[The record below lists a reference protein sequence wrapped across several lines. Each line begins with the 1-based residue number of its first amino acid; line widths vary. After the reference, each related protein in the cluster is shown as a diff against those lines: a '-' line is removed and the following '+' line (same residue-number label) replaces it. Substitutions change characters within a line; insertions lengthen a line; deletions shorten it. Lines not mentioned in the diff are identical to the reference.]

1 MALFEDADNFA
12 DIFRGGL
19 PYYLLLALP
28 ILIICSA
35 NPVLASSE
43 FTVQRMSQFDVNGV
57 SYGCR
62 ASALSLEAK
71 SLYTWS
77 TSRHCVVAKFQD
89 VTIDQFKEIRQK
101 AGGLVLLLP
110 QNISSMNSED
120 KEHLNLLE
128 QAMMSQSISV
138 PVYFSEH
145 NNELEKIVNDISRN
159 AASSNKQKNARSDS
173 ALNEVFNSISANGYQ
188 IIVTGA
194 SHANNKNSKISIV
207 QGELAPTKLNKANEE
222 QLNSK
227 LPLIIVAGH
236 LNTFGLYNESPL
248 NADAAVLMAL
258 ADLFSKMHNTPNAA
272 PKYRLLF
279 LLSESGPLLNFQGVK
294 KWLDENVQLQY
305 DDIFSITGSIIIRG
319 NHTDILEENV
329 DFVLCLDTVT
339 QALNA
344 DEDHQLFMHVSKPP
358 KENTPTNAFFKHLKK
373 AGQKYRN
380 VTIEGVHK
388 KINLADQ
395 QLAWQHE
402 RFSIKRLSAFTLSS
416 LKSPKHPTRTTIF
429 KDNEEEIL
437 ERAQLKAKIIAEAL
451 ARYIYGD
458 NANAEGSDDLEV
470 FAGTMQISPKLI
482 KSYLNLQSALNNNDL
497 KNAFE
502 KYLKNVKLIYE
513 KPDAREPDFMLYE
526 GAYAT
531 LNVYRV
537 KPAVF
542 DLFLTILICAY
553 LFSVYFVIQYFPN
566 MYQVFCKLSLQTPES
581 SPTHYNHIERNKSK
595 TN

>member
-1 MALFEDADNFA
+1 MAIFEDADNFA

-28 ILIICSA
+28 IMIICSA

-110 QNISSMNSED
+110 QNVSTMSSED

-128 QAMMSQSISV
+128 QAMMTQSISV
-138 PVYFSEH
+138 PVYFSQY
-145 NNELEKIVNDISRN
+145 NTELEKIVNDISRN
-159 AASSNKQKNARSDS
+159 TASANKKNSRDNS

-194 SHANNKNSKISIV
+194 SHANNKNSKIPIV
-207 QGELAPTKLNKANEE
+207 QGELAPAAKLNKVNNNED
-222 QLNSK
+222 LNSK

-236 LNTFGLYNESPL
+236 LNTFGIYNEYPT
-248 NADAAVLMAL
+248 NVDAAVLMTL
-258 ADLFSKMHNTPNAA
+258 ADLFSKLHNTANAA

-279 LLSESGPLLNFQGVK
+279 LLSESGPLLNFQGAK
-294 KWLDENVQLQY
+294 KWLDENVQLQ
-305 DDIFSITGSIIIRG
+305 
-319 NHTDILEENV
+319 NV
-329 DFVLCLDTVT
+329 DFVLCLDSVT
-339 QALNA
+339 QTLNG
-344 DEDHQLFMHVSKPP
+344 DNGDQQLYMHVSKPP
-358 KENTPTNAFFKHLKK
+358 KENTPMNVFFKHLKK
-373 AGQKYRN
+373 AGQKYQN
-380 VTIEGVHK
+380 ITVEGVHK

-402 RFSIKRLSAFTLSS
+402 RFSIKRLSAFTLSAI
-416 LKSPKHPTRTTIF
+416 KTPKHPTRTTIF
-429 KDNEEEIL
+429 SDSEEEVL
-437 ERAQLKAKIIAEAL
+437 ERAQLNTKIIAEAL
-451 ARYIYGD
+451 ARYVYGD
-458 NANAEGSDDLEV
+458 NTNNGAAVDSDELEV
-470 FAGTMQISPKLI
+470 FAGAMQITPKLI
-482 KSYLNLQSALNNNDL
+482 KSYLNLKSALQNNDL

-502 KYLKNVKLIYE
+502 KYLKNVKLIYD
-513 KPDAREPDFMLYE
+513 KPDAREPDFMFYE
-526 GAYAT
+526 GAYAN

-553 LFSVYFVIQYFPN
+553 LFSVYFVIQYFPA
-566 MYQVFCKLSLQTPES
+566 MYQVFCKLSVKSPES
-581 SPTHYNHIERNKSK
+581 SPTHYNNVERNNKSK
-595 TN
+595 SN

>member
-1 MALFEDADNFA
+1 MAIFEDADNFA

-28 ILIICSA
+28 IMIICSA

-110 QNISSMNSED
+110 QNVSTMSSED

-128 QAMMSQSISV
+128 QAMMTQSISV
-138 PVYFSEH
+138 PVYFSQY
-145 NNELEKIVNDISRN
+145 NTELEKIVNDISRN
-159 AASSNKQKNARSDS
+159 TASANNKKNSRDNS

-194 SHANNKNSKISIV
+194 SHANNKNSKIPIV
-207 QGELAPTKLNKANEE
+207 QGELAPAAKFSKASNNED
-222 QLNSK
+222 LNSK

-236 LNTFGLYNESPL
+236 LNTFGIYNEYPT
-248 NADAAVLMAL
+248 NVDAAILMTL
-258 ADLFSKMHNTPNAA
+258 ADLFSKLHNTANAA

-279 LLSESGPLLNFQGVK
+279 LLSESGPLLNFQGAK
-294 KWLDENVQLQY
+294 KWLDENVQLQ
-305 DDIFSITGSIIIRG
+305 
-319 NHTDILEENV
+319 NV
-329 DFVLCLDTVT
+329 DFVLCLDSIT
-339 QALNA
+339 QTLNA
-344 DEDHQLFMHVSKPP
+344 DNGDQQLYMHVSKPP
-358 KENTPTNAFFKHLKK
+358 KENTPMNVFFKHLKK
-373 AGQKYRN
+373 AGQKYQN
-380 VTIEGVHK
+380 VTVEGVHK

-402 RFSIKRLSAFTLSS
+402 RFSIKRLSAFTLSA
-416 LKSPKHPTRTTIF
+416 LKTPKHPTRTTIF
-429 KDNEEEIL
+429 SDGEEEVL
-437 ERAQLKAKIIAEAL
+437 ERAQLNAKIIAEAL
-451 ARYIYGD
+451 ARYVYGD
-458 NANAEGSDDLEV
+458 NNNAAVDSDDLEV
-470 FAGTMQISPKLI
+470 FAGAMQITPKLI
-482 KSYLNLQSALNNNDL
+482 KSYLNLKSALHNNDL

-502 KYLKNVKLIYE
+502 KYLKNVKLIYD
-513 KPDAREPDFMLYE
+513 KPDAREPDFMFYE
-526 GAYAT
+526 GAYAN

-553 LFSVYFVIQYFPN
+553 LFSVYFVIQYFPT
-566 MYQVFCKLSLQTPES
+566 MYQVFCKLSVKSPES
-581 SPTHYNHIERNKSK
+581 SPTHYNNVERNNKSK
-595 TN
+595 IN